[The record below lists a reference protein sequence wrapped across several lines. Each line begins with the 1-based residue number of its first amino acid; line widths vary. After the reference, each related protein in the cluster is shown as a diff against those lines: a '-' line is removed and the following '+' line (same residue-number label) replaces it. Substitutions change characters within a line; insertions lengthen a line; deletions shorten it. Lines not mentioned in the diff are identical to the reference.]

1 MIYYDQYDFNFD
13 FEIIVKQR
21 IHREIILEK
30 VSPHIQTAMSTTV
43 ILEMDCVKE
52 TALTP
57 IIQKQ
62 DQMMKIETDILA
74 NGKIT

>member
-1 MIYYDQYDFNFD
+1 MLFRSNFD

-30 VSPHIQTAMSTTV
+30 VLPHIQTAMSTTV

-57 IIQKQ
+57 IIQKP